1 MLVDYTH
8 ALNALRY
15 SGLEVENFI
24 TSSRISSLK
33 GAEEICIKY
42 FYQGLQKFPAHLSSV
57 SFYFFFVIAGKI

>member
-42 FYQGLQKFPAHLSSV
+42 FYQGLQKFPAHLR
-57 SFYFFFVIAGKI
+57 